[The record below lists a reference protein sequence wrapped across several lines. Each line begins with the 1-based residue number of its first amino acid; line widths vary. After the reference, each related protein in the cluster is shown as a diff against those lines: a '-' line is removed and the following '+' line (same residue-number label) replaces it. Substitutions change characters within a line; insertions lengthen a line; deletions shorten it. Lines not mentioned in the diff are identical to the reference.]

1 MALTLQQ
8 QIDVTRQMM
17 AADPDTPFNFSKVDI
32 RAAIIAADTWATANA
47 ASYNTALP
55 VAFRTGASAA
65 QKALLLAYVCLRRT
79 GL

>member
-32 RAAIIAADTWATANA
+32 RAAIVAADTWATANA